1 MIPTAYFADNDT
13 IAIGA
18 MRALK
23 EYGYGIP
30 EDVSIIGF
38 DNISFRAISDPPLTT
53 INVYKREMGGTAVRN
68 WHWRSRI
75 LRK

>member
-1 MIPTAYFADNDT
+1 MGTRIESAYEGMKRYLDETPVIPTAYFADNDT

-30 EDVSIIGF
+30 EDVSIIGLSL
-38 DNISFRAISDPPLTT
+38 IHILPR
-53 INVYKREMGGTAVRN
+53 TAR
-68 WHWRSRI
+68 
-75 LRK
+75 